1 MDRRAAWVL
10 GIIFGGLFL
19 LLFAFLAVFWAAVR
33 GGSHHETAGGDRIGV
48 VELTG
53 EITDAKKLLEQL
65 EDFRDDSGIKAIVL
79 RIDSPGGAVAPSQEI
94 YEAIRKIREKKK
106 VVVSM
111 GSLAA
116 SGGYYVACAADKIY
130 ADPGTLTGSIGVI
143 MQVPNVQGLLNWAGV
158 QMNTL
163 TAGKMKDS
171 LSPFRELKP
180 DERAYYEGVLEDV
193 HEQFIGAVALGRGLK
208 IDQVRPLAD
217 GRVFTGR
224 RAKELKLVD
233 ELGGLQD
240 AVQAAAK
247 LAGLSGEPQL
257 EYPKKKSKW
266 MEQFFGEDAATMFH
280 GLAQAT
286 AHPFGF
292 GVEYKLPAAP

>member
-33 GGSHHETAGGDRIGV
+33 GEPYRGGGGERVGV
-48 VELTG
+48 VEITG
-53 EITDAKKLLEQL
+53 EITDAKTTLEQL
-65 EDFRDDSGIKAIVL
+65 KAFRDDPDVKAIVV
-79 RIDSPGGAVAPSQEI
+79 RIDSPGGAVAPAQEI
-94 YEAIRKIREKKK
+94 YSAIRKLREKKK
-106 VVVSM
+106 VVASM

-116 SGGYYVACAADKIY
+116 SGGFYVACAADKIY

-143 MQVPNVQGLLNWAGV
+143 MQVPNVQGLLQWAGV

-171 LSPFRELKP
+171 LSPFREMRA
-180 DERAYYEGVLEDV
+180 DERAYYESVLEDV
-193 HEQFIGAVALGRGLK
+193 HEQFVGAVALGRGLK
-208 IDQVRPLAD
+208 VEQVRPLAD

-224 RAKELKLVD
+224 KAKELKLVD
-233 ELGGLQD
+233 ELGGLTD
-240 AVQAAAK
+240 AVQAAGK
-247 LAGLSGEPQL
+247 MAGLSGEPKV
-257 EYPKKKSKW
+257 EYPEKRRKLV
-266 MEQFFGEDAATMFH
+266 EQLLGEDAQTLMH
-280 GLAQAT
+280 GLAKTA

-292 GVEYKLPAAP
+292 GLEYKLPAAP

>member
-33 GGSHHETAGGDRIGV
+33 GDHRGTARGDRIGII
-48 VELTG
+48 EIKG
-53 EITDAKKLLEQL
+53 EISDARKTLEQ
-65 EDFRDDSGIKAIVL
+65 IKAFKDDPGVKAVVV
-79 RIDSPGGAVAPSQEI
+79 RIDSPGGAVAPAQEM
-94 YEAIRKIREKKK
+94 YEALRKLREKKK

-143 MQVPNVQGLLNWAGV
+143 MQMPNVQGLMQWAGV
-158 QMNTL
+158 QMETL

-171 LSPFRELKP
+171 LSPFRQMRP
-180 DERAYYEGVLEDV
+180 DERAYYESVLEDV

-233 ELGGLQD
+233 ELGGLAD
-240 AVQAAAK
+240 AVQAAWK
-247 LAGLSGEPQL
+247 MAGLTGEPKV
-257 EYPKKKSKW
+257 EYPRKKTKW
-266 MEQFFGEDAATMFH
+266 LEQFLGEDAQTLVH
-280 GLAQAT
+280 GLAKAT
-286 AHPFGF
+286 TQPLGF
-292 GVEYKLPAAP
+292 GLEYKLPAAP